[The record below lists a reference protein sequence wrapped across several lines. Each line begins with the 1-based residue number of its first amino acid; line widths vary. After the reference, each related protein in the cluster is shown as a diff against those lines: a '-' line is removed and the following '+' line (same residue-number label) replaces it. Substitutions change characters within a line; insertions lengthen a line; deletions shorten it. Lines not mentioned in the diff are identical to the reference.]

1 MGAACRR
8 LVEDLQARYG
18 SSITNVSVSVLQSA
32 AKLVIS
38 QGELLYPGREYAQ
51 IRRSQS
57 LYLDNAGLTLNTMS
71 AATSRISTPA
81 SRAGAPCPWLL
92 TIG

>member
-8 LVEDLQARYG
+8 LVEDLHARYG

-51 IRRSQS
+51 IRRWSQ
-57 LYLDNAGLTLNTMS
+57 YLDNAVLTLNTMF

-92 TIG
+92 TTG

>member
-8 LVEDLQARYG
+8 LVEDLHARYG

-51 IRRSQS
+51 IRRWSQ
-57 LYLDNAGLTLNTMS
+57 YLDNVVLTVNTMF

-92 TIG
+92 TTG

>member
-8 LVEDLQARYG
+8 LVEELEARYG

-51 IRRSQS
+51 IRRWSQ
-57 LYLDNAGLTLNTMS
+57 YLDNAVLTVNTMS

>member
-8 LVEDLQARYG
+8 LVEDLEARYG

-51 IRRSQS
+51 IRR
-57 LYLDNAGLTLNTMS
+57 
-71 AATSRISTPA
+71 
-81 SRAGAPCPWLL
+81 
-92 TIG
+92 

>member
-8 LVEDLQARYG
+8 LVEDLHARYG

-51 IRRSQS
+51 IRRWSQ
-57 LYLDNAGLTLNTMS
+57 YLDNAVLTVTTMS

-92 TIG
+92 TTG

>member
-8 LVEDLQARYG
+8 LVEDLEARYG

-51 IRRSQS
+51 IRRWSQ
-57 LYLDNAGLTLNTMS
+57 YLDNAVLTVNTMF

-92 TIG
+92 TTG

>member
-1 MGAACRR
+1 MVDRIGSYLGTSFPLFHALMGAACRR
-8 LVEDLQARYG
+8 LVEDLHARYG

-51 IRRSQS
+51 IRR
-57 LYLDNAGLTLNTMS
+57 
-71 AATSRISTPA
+71 
-81 SRAGAPCPWLL
+81 
-92 TIG
+92 

>member
-8 LVEDLQARYG
+8 LVEDLHARYG

-51 IRRSQS
+51 IRRWSQ
-57 LYLDNAGLTLNTMS
+57 YLHNAVLTLNTMF

-92 TIG
+92 TTG

>member
-1 MGAACRR
+1 MAAACRR
-8 LVEDLQARYG
+8 LVEELEARYG

-51 IRRSQS
+51 IRRWSQ
-57 LYLDNAGLTLNTMS
+57 YLDNAVLTLNTMS

-92 TIG
+92 TTG

>member
-57 LYLDNAGLTLNTMS
+57 LYLDNAVLTVNTMS

-92 TIG
+92 TTG

>member
-8 LVEDLQARYG
+8 LVEDLEARYG

-57 LYLDNAGLTLNTMS
+57 L
-71 AATSRISTPA
+71 
-81 SRAGAPCPWLL
+81 
-92 TIG
+92 

>member
-8 LVEDLQARYG
+8 LVEELEARYG

-51 IRRSQS
+51 IRRWAAQ
-57 LYLDNAGLTLNTMS
+57 YLDNAVLTLNTMS

-92 TIG
+92 TTG

>member
-8 LVEDLQARYG
+8 LVEDLEARYG

-51 IRRSQS
+51 IRRWSQ
-57 LYLDNAGLTLNTMS
+57 YLDNAVLTVNTMS

-92 TIG
+92 TTG

>member
-1 MGAACRR
+1 MAAACRR

-51 IRRSQS
+51 IRRW
-57 LYLDNAGLTLNTMS
+57 
-71 AATSRISTPA
+71 AAQYTVYCSS
-81 SRAGAPCPWLL
+81 PCCL
-92 TIG
+92 

>member
-8 LVEDLQARYG
+8 LVEDLEARYG

-57 LYLDNAGLTLNTMS
+57 LYLDNAVLTVNTMS

-92 TIG
+92 TTG

>member
-8 LVEDLQARYG
+8 LVEDLEARYG

-51 IRRSQS
+51 IRRSQ
-57 LYLDNAGLTLNTMS
+57 YLDNAVLTLNTMF

-92 TIG
+92 TTG

>member
-8 LVEDLQARYG
+8 LVEDLHARYG

-57 LYLDNAGLTLNTMS
+57 LYLDNAVLTVNTMF

-92 TIG
+92 TTG